1 MIKNPVLNYAGTWLP
16 VTDPDFLAGKYG
28 PHPANWGTVP
38 SFALI
43 PLGSAGQYGM
53 VVDGFEF
60 VPTLTAPAPVNIAI
74 FAPDASGNLTIQ
86 TNKYISDTSTP
97 GVQSI
102 VVADFNGD
110 GRPDIFLAPYN
121 ETPFISLP
129 SIAYLSNANGTYS
142 KVTIPG
148 NLDAHDA
155 QLAYVNGKPI
165 VVTGTDF
172 PGLNNPIYTFEN
184 GAFVVHTSKYFLTPS
199 LSGTII
205 NSYSGYGYEEARGDV
220 TADYSVNPHI
230 QFNINGST
238 NNIVIYNF
246 DGIDAQPSGKPIQVI
261 EPYLSTLPQYKSFV
275 SQWGAGQT
283 HTYQIWSTDLN
294 NDGKADLIAAE
305 SMWNPNIKN
314 HPSALDILINKG
326 DGTFI
331 EETAKLNPDMGFMQS
346 EFCYV
351 KNFVDIDHSGI
362 ETLLLAS
369 NWDSIASRQSNYVML
384 NDGTGHLYVGMHDEF
399 LALASKVYDY
409 LGFTWWKAN
418 AGITTPFEAIPQPDG
433 SINFVA
439 VVNVPSTDG
448 AWQFVNVPLHYNPST
463 DFTTNVTISDRNDS
477 MLMRTWAGNDI
488 IYDTNANAKPAHI
501 DGGLGFNTAV
511 YSGASSQYK
520 ISINDDGSESVASL
534 SGAKVPWAVNDTLV
548 NINQIQF
555 SDSTVVFDRPASGLI
570 LDTIDFQDVV
580 NVTGLTQYDT
590 SWYEFT

>member
-38 SFALI
+38 QFALI

-86 TNKYISDTSTP
+86 TNNYISDTSTP

-184 GAFVVHTSKYFLTPS
+184 GAFVVHTSVNLNSTGG
-199 LSGTII
+199 LSATII
-205 NSYSGYGYEEARGDV
+205 NSYSGYGYEIARGDV
-220 TADYSVNPHI
+220 EADHSVFPSI
-230 QFNINGST
+230 QFNINGSI
-238 NNIVIYNF
+238 NNIAIYNSN
-246 DGIDAQPSGKPIQVI
+246 GIDLTSAKPIQVI
-261 EPYLSTLPQYKSFV
+261 EPYLSTLPQYKDFV
-275 SQWGAGQT
+275 SNWGAGQT

-294 NDGKADLIAAE
+294 NDGKPDLIALEA
-305 SMWNPNIKN
+305 MWNPKN
-314 HPSALDILINKG
+314 NNSPSCLDLLINKG

-331 EETAKLNPDMGFMQS
+331 EETAKLNPDMGFNQS
-346 EFCYV
+346 EFIYV
-351 KNFVDIDHSGI
+351 KNFVDTDHSGI
-362 ETLLLAS
+362 ETIFLAS
-369 NWDSIASRQSNYVML
+369 GYNPGAARQSNYVML
-384 NDGTGHLYVGMHDEF
+384 NDGTGHLY
-399 LALASKVYDY
+399 LSL
-409 LGFTWWKAN
+409 
-418 AGITTPFEAIPQPDG
+418 I
-433 SINFVA
+433 
-439 VVNVPSTDG
+439 
-448 AWQFVNVPLHYNPST
+448 
-463 DFTTNVTISDRNDS
+463 
-477 MLMRTWAGNDI
+477 
-488 IYDTNANAKPAHI
+488 HI
-501 DGGLGFNTAV
+501 
-511 YSGASSQYK
+511 
-520 ISINDDGSESVASL
+520 
-534 SGAKVPWAVNDTLV
+534 
-548 NINQIQF
+548 
-555 SDSTVVFDRPASGLI
+555 
-570 LDTIDFQDVV
+570 
-580 NVTGLTQYDT
+580 
-590 SWYEFT
+590 